1 MKQLLFYIFLGTL
14 LSACAPVPVKVD
26 DQQLS
31 MIREGQTTGQEV
43 VQRLGRPSSI
53 TETPQRRVLV
63 YANGMSNNVEKQVV
77 TSGAAIVGGVMAGP
91 VGALAGGVLGRN
103 VMPTNQTQDEIT
115 IEVDPVTDTVMSVQ
129 HQYTTNYQ

>member
-1 MKQLLFYIFLGTL
+1 MKQLLFYIFLGSL
-14 LSACAPVPVKVD
+14 LSACAPAPVRVD

-63 YANGMSNNVEKQVV
+63 YATTLGNNVEKQVF

-91 VGALAGGVLGRN
+91 VGALAGGVLGGN
-103 VMPTNQTQDEIT
+103 VMPTNQARDEIT
-115 IEVDPVTDTVMSVQ
+115 IDVDPVTDTVINVQ
-129 HQYTTNYQ
+129 RQHTTNYQ